1 VAQELALGQLDHEIF
16 TALMALEDGADPPA
30 EKVELAEAVLSRAPE
45 LAVLHLMYG
54 KNLARLS
61 RMTEAS
67 TAYRKGLA
75 CGDEPDTKTR
85 LLLELALVTDTP
97 AEKIRLLEE
106 ARQLNGNLVA
116 AATAAVILRG
126 G

>member
-1 VAQELALGQLDHEIF
+1 
-16 TALMALEDGADPPA
+16 
-30 EKVELAEAVLSRAPE
+30 EKVQLAEAALTRAPD

-54 KNLARLS
+54 KNLARSS
-61 RMTEAS
+61 RLPEAG

-85 LLLELALVTDTP
+85 LLLELALVTETP

-106 ARQLNGNLVA
+106 ARGLNGNLPPPP
-116 AATAAVILRG
+116 TAAVILRG